1 MFAPGLYAILD
12 LDTLGDRDPRAAAEA
27 VIRGGCVALQL
38 RAKGRAATD
47 LLPLAQ
53 ALRRLTRAAGIP
65 YFVNDD
71 PRLAAQAGADGVHLG
86 QQDGSLPD
94 ARRALGPIPAIGRST
109 HSLTQ
114 AVTAAHTGV
123 AYLGFGPV
131 FPTRTKKDAD
141 PVQGLAALR
150 DTCAAV
156 ALPVVA
162 IGGIRLENVGEVA
175 RAGARAAAAISA
187 VLNAPDIA
195 ERVARFT
202 EAFRKN
208 HSDFK

>member
-12 LDTLGDRDPRAAAEA
+12 LGTLGDRDPRDAAEA
-27 VIRGGCVALQL
+27 LIRGGCVALQL
-38 RAKGRAATD
+38 RAKGRVAAD

-53 ALRRLTRAAGIP
+53 ELRRLCRAAGIP
-65 YFVNDD
+65 LFVNDD

-86 QQDGSLPD
+86 QQDGSLQD
-94 ARRALGPIPAIGRST
+94 ARRALGPTPAIGRST
-109 HSLTQ
+109 HSLAQ
-114 AVTAAHTGV
+114 AVSAADTDV

-131 FPTRTKKDAD
+131 YPTRTKKDAD

-150 DTCAAV
+150 DACAAV

-175 RAGARAAAAISA
+175 RAGARAAAVISA
-187 VLNAPDIA
+187 VLDAPDIA
-195 ERVARFT
+195 ERAARFT
-202 EAFRKN
+202 ETFRKN
-208 HSDFK
+208 HPDFN